1 MFQKVLIAED
11 MDFINSGIKSQLAE
25 LGIAQIDY
33 VQYCDEALLKLKCA
47 KLLDKEPYDLL
58 ISDLSFDKD
67 GIPQKITSGVEL
79 VKEVRK
85 EFPTLKIVVFSIED
99 KAYTIQTLFNEHN
112 INGYVWKSRDG
123 LRELKKS
130 LQQLY
135 NSERIYISRHCA
147 KAISKSE
154 AVEIADYD
162 IFLIECLSKGYLQE
176 QISEELKDKN
186 WTPTSVSSIEKRLK
200 FLREHFNAN
209 NPAHLVSIAKDL
221 GLV

>member
-1 MFQKVLIAED
+1 MFKKVLIAED
-11 MDFINSGIKSQLAE
+11 MDFINSGIKSE
-25 LGIAQIDY
+25 LTKLGVGQIDY
-33 VQYCDEALLKLKCA
+33 VQYCDEALLKLKRA
-47 KLLDKEPYDLL
+47 RLDHTPYDLL
-58 ISDLSFDKD
+58 ISDLSFEKD
-67 GIPQKITSGVEL
+67 ATEQKITTGEEL

-85 EFPTLKIVVFSIED
+85 EFPNLKIIFFSVED
-99 KAYTIQTLFNEHN
+99 KTFTIQTLFNEHK

-123 LRELKKS
+123 LRELKQA
-130 LQQLY
+130 LQKIY
-135 NSERIYISRHCA
+135 NSENIYISRHCA
-147 KAISKSE
+147 KAISNSE

-176 QISEELKDKN
+176 QISKKLKGKE

-200 FLREHFNAN
+200 FLREHFNAT